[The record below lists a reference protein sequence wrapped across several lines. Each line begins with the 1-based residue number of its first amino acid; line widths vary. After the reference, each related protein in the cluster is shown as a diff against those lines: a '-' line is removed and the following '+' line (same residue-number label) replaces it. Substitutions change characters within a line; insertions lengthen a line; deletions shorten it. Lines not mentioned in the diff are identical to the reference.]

1 MRRRRIETAK
11 QDEIIIVTLKMEY
24 AIMQSFEKYSYY
36 TRKQIFIHRT

>member
-24 AIMQSFEKYSYY
+24 NYAVVWKIFVLYS
-36 TRKQIFIHRT
+36 